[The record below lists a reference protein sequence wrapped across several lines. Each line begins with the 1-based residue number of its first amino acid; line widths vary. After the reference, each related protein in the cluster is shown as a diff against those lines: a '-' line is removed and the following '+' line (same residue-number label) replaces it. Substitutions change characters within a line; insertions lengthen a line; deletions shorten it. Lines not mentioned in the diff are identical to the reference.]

1 MIRKIIKTILLLI
14 WLIVIF
20 CFSSDNGID
29 STNKSDGFIINT
41 IEFIKG
47 SELTTKEK
55 EIYIDKLVT
64 PVRKGAHFTEYFILG
79 ILVYSLFSEFFSK
92 KQLIIYSII
101 FCFLYACSDEIHQ
114 LFVVGRSA
122 KFLDVI
128 IDTLGSFTGIF
139 IFDFIKNKIYKENV
153 L

>member
-1 MIRKIIKTILLLI
+1 MVRKIIKFILLLI

-20 CFSSDNGID
+20 CFSSDSGFD
-29 STNKSDGFIINT
+29 STNKSDGFIIST

-47 SELTTKEK
+47 SELTSLEK
-55 EIYIDKLVT
+55 EMYIDKLVT
-64 PVRKGAHFTEYFILG
+64 PVRKGAHFIEYFVLG
-79 ILVYSLFSEFFSK
+79 ILVYSLFSEFFYNK
-92 KQLIIYSII
+92 KLIIYSII
-101 FCFLYACSDEIHQ
+101 LCFLYACSDEFHQ
-114 LFVVGRSA
+114 LFVAGRSA

-139 IFDFIKNKIYKENV
+139 IFDVIKNKIYRKSM